1 MERDLEISLDEVF
14 KREQDP
20 FTVNDDLV
28 TAVDRVRFQRFD
40 DVCEQVS
47 DSRGWTTIAHIT

>member
-1 MERDLEISLDEVF
+1 VEKELEASLEEVF

-28 TAVDRVRFQRFD
+28 IAVDKVRFNRFD
-40 DVCEQVS
+40 DICDQVGGTLVGLG
-47 DSRGWTTIAHIT
+47 R

>member
-1 MERDLEISLDEVF
+1 MDVENGLEVSLEEVF

-28 TAVDRVRFQRFD
+28 IAVDRVRFTRFD
-40 DVCEQVS
+40 DVLDQVCGQRTLAS
-47 DSRGWTTIAHIT
+47 PV